1 MVNGRLSVSTQI
13 FSVKNPNAQH
23 ILILFHFSFFIYIS
37 YPIFELWNVLSR
49 GLIIMAST
57 IFYPTNRWYTHI
69 TIMSVSLF
77 ITGASRPFIDNESNM
92 ISILFC
98 VIDILGAIS
107 AWQSSNAFLSMVDDE
122 GKLLNNEPTPGFQ
135 TVFVI
140 ALMFALLVVVVLAF
154 KAMGERIRI
163 LHDTMT
169 HGTNNRSIWRVYTKC
184 EVIFLF
190 PILVIVFVVSN
201 IAKILCF
208 FIPKNKNRSRIAPK

>member
-1 MVNGRLSVSTQI
+1 
-13 FSVKNPNAQH
+13 
-23 ILILFHFSFFIYIS
+23 
-37 YPIFELWNVLSR
+37 
-49 GLIIMAST
+49 MAST

-154 KAMGERIRI
+154 KAMKERIRI
-163 LHDTMT
+163 LHDAMI
-169 HGTNNRSIWRVYTKC
+169 HGTDNQSIWKVYTKC
-184 EVIFLF
+184 EVILLL
-190 PILVIVFVVSN
+190 PILVIVFVVS
-201 IAKILCF
+201 KIVNVMCRHNKKLKPHA
-208 FIPKNKNRSRIAPK
+208 IPAIPINLELTKQTIQI

>member
-1 MVNGRLSVSTQI
+1 M
-13 FSVKNPNAQH
+13 
-23 ILILFHFSFFIYIS
+23 
-37 YPIFELWNVLSR
+37 
-49 GLIIMAST
+49 
-57 IFYPTNRWYTHI
+57 
-69 TIMSVSLF
+69 F
-77 ITGASRPFIDNESNM
+77 ITGASRPYVDNESNM
-92 ISILFC
+92 VSVLFC

-107 AWQSSNAFLSMVDDE
+107 AWQSSNAFLKE
-122 GKLLNNEPTPGFQ
+122 GNTPTPGFQ
-135 TVFVI
+135 VIFII
-140 ALMFALLVVVVLAF
+140 ALIFALLVVVVLAF

>member
-1 MVNGRLSVSTQI
+1 MPNTYLLYFI
-13 FSVKNPNAQH
+13 F
-23 ILILFHFSFFIYIS
+23 LSFFIYIS
-37 YPIFELWNVLSR
+37 YPIFELWNVFSR

-69 TIMSVSLF
+69 TIMSISLF
-77 ITGASRPFIDNESNM
+77 ITGRWRPYVDNESNM
-92 ISILFC
+92 VSVLFC

-107 AWQSSNAFLSMVDDE
+107 AWQSSNAFLMMRDDE
-122 GKLLNNEPTPGFQ
+122 DKLLNNEPTPGFQ

>member
-1 MVNGRLSVSTQI
+1 
-13 FSVKNPNAQH
+13 
-23 ILILFHFSFFIYIS
+23 
-37 YPIFELWNVLSR
+37 
-49 GLIIMAST
+49 MAST

-77 ITGASRPFIDNESNM
+77 ITGASRPYVDNESNM
-92 ISILFC
+92 VSVLFC

-107 AWQSSNAFLSMVDDE
+107 AWQSSNAFLQE
-122 GKLLNNEPTPGFQ
+122 GNEPTPGFQ
-135 TVFVI
+135 TVFVL

-190 PILVIVFVVSN
+190 PILVIVFVVSF
-201 IAKILCF
+201 ITKVLCCTYQ
-208 FIPKNKNRSRIAPK
+208 KNKYRSRLTTVPDNNVEMKNLVFGLPVHS

>member
-1 MVNGRLSVSTQI
+1 
-13 FSVKNPNAQH
+13 
-23 ILILFHFSFFIYIS
+23 
-37 YPIFELWNVLSR
+37 
-49 GLIIMAST
+49 MAST
-57 IFYPTNRWYTHI
+57 VMFPGRRFVTHLV
-69 TIMSVSLF
+69 IMSMSLL
-77 ITGASRPFIDNESNM
+77 IIGVSRPYIDNESNM

-107 AWQSSNAFLSMVDDE
+107 AWQSSNAFLKE
-122 GKLLNNEPTPGFQ
+122 GNEPTPGFQ

-201 IAKILCF
+201 IAKVLCLF
-208 FIPKNKNRSRIAPK
+208 NPKNKNRSRIAPK